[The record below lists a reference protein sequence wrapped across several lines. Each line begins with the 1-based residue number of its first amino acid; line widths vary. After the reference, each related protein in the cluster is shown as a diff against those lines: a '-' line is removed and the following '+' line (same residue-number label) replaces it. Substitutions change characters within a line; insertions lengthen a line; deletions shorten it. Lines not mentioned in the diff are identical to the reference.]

1 MKLLIYC
8 LFVSLLA
15 SCVSFQSNINGTP
28 PDFTRILV
36 VSKLTRTSPNY
47 MAQYVRAFPKNYAV
61 CTVDAG
67 PLAFGN
73 IDSLIRAKSKECNS
87 EVILTLNVGQSG
99 LISQGKYAA
108 SVNDVVL
115 EMQTLPDHTPF
126 WKGLTSI
133 QSFRQDALDPRVV
146 VRKLKEDNIIS
157 GMNSAQQ

>member
-1 MKLLIYC
+1 MKTLVYC
-8 LFVSLLA
+8 LSISLLA
-15 SCVSFQSNINGTP
+15 SCVSFQSNTNGTP

-36 VSKLTRTSPNY
+36 VSKLTRTSPHY
-47 MAQYVRAFPKNYAV
+47 LDQYVRAFPANYSV

-73 IDSLIRAKSKECNS
+73 VDSLIRAKSRACTS
-87 EVILTLNVGQSG
+87 EVMLTLHLGQSS

-115 EMQTLPDHTPF
+115 ELETLPDHTPF

-157 GMNSAQQ
+157 SNIQP